1 MEHLI
6 TELSVGASAP
16 FTLLQMT
23 DAHLIHAD
31 ERDGERLLAY
41 TEKRRKTYPHG
52 DEYLAEVTALARK
65 LHVSLV
71 NTGDLIDCQTA
82 ANLDLVARFTAENDV
97 LNLLGNHDCRPYGGM
112 EYDCPAVRA
121 QTIGRIRP
129 ALGREIRFRSV
140 VRNGVNLVLLDN
152 AYYWVE
158 PWQYGALRR
167 ELARGLPTLLFVHVP
182 LFQPELHR
190 WILETKGRLFSSLMG
205 VPDELLAT
213 YPEKRLLQQRPT
225 EFTRLACDLIT
236 HAPNV
241 AAVIAGHT
249 HLNWEGT
256 LEGGV
261 PQYITGAETAR
272 ELRIS

>member
-1 MEHLI
+1 MEHLV

-23 DAHLIHAD
+23 DTHLIHAD
-31 ERDGERLLAY
+31 ERDGERMLAY
-41 TEKRRKTYPHG
+41 TEKRRKTYQHG
-52 DEYLAEVTALARK
+52 DEYLASVSALAK
-65 LHVSLV
+65 ELSCTII

-82 ANLDLVARFTAENDV
+82 PNLELIARFTAENDV
-97 LNLLGNHDCRPYGGM
+97 IHMLGNHDCRSYGGM

-121 QTIGRIRP
+121 QTIERVRT
-129 ALGREIRFRSV
+129 ALGRELRFRSV

-167 ELARGLPTLLFVHVP
+167 ELSRGLPTVLFVHVP

-190 WILETKGRLFSSLMG
+190 YILETKGRLFSSLMC
-205 VPDELLAT
+205 VPEELLAT

-225 EFTRLACDLIT
+225 ETTRAAFELIT
-236 HAPNV
+236 HAPNI

-249 HLNWEGT
+249 HLNWEG
-256 LEGGV
+256 LLAGGI
-261 PQYITGAETAR
+261 PQYVTSSDTVL